1 MTKLN
6 GKVAIVTGASRGIGQ
21 TIAELFAEEGA
32 KVICSARTLVEGD
45 HQLEGSINRTV
56 SLIKERGGE
65 AHPVAADVSNP
76 DDCIRLIEHSLGVK
90 GVQSWCEI
98 DPERCTGCNVCIQ
111 LPQKKTNPHAL
122 VICPWDAI
130 ELVPTENAAQ
140 VMAQIGGPPDYIRE
154 NWDRLV
160 GTAQHL
166 AELKAGG

>member
-1 MTKLN
+1 MIQSLCHGQKILRLPHSISKLME
-6 GKVAIVTGASRGIGQ
+6 KPI
-21 TIAELFAEEGA
+21 
-32 KVICSARTLVEGD
+32 
-45 HQLEGSINRTV
+45 
-56 SLIKERGGE
+56 
-65 AHPVAADVSNP
+65 
-76 DDCIRLIEHSLGVK
+76 
-90 GVQSWCEI
+90 
-98 DPERCTGCNVCIQ
+98 

-140 VMAQIGGPPDYIRE
+140 LMAQIGGPPDYIRD